1 MFAIKPVIAAAIV
14 LSSLSASAY
23 AQGCRQLPRGEARQA
38 CREKNPNFVAREQ
51 RCRDEAAAMGLSDRN
66 GHEHHAFRGV
76 VKECMHRR

>member
-23 AQGCRQLPRGEARQA
+23 AQGCGQLPPGKARHA
-38 CREKNPNFVAREQ
+38 CKEKNPNFEAREQ
-51 RCRDEAAAMGLSDRN
+51 RCKDEAAAMGLSDRK

-76 VKECMHRR
+76 VKACMHRR